1 MIAWDSEIPPATP
14 ISIKHVAWFDARGK
28 RRVYGRGD
36 HFGNKMTFNM
46 DIWRDR
52 GGRLL
57 ARFWSRNAEVDGR
70 SIEVI
75 GIPADA
81 IPDHPQETAF
91 SDIWIPEA
99 LRQEYE
105 DWIKEEW

>member
-1 MIAWDSEIPPATP
+1 MVVWDSEVPTATA
-14 ISIKHVAWFDARGK
+14 ISIQHVAWFDARGM

-36 HFGNKMTFNM
+36 HFANKLKFNM

-57 ARFWSRNAEVDGR
+57 GRFWSRNTDVDGR

-75 GIPADA
+75 GIPPNA
-81 IPDHPQETAF
+81 IPNRSPETAF
-91 SDIWIPEA
+91 SDTWIPEA

-105 DWIKEEW
+105 DWIQEEW